1 MKEVMIMENY
11 SDLLETVENIQ
22 TLFYAYKIDIEIK
35 SIIANIPFQDNRT
48 EKITDSL
55 IELRDKL
62 QALVDKQNLELADL
76 ERSVSNVSK

>member
-1 MKEVMIMENY
+1 MENY